1 MTRIVKIVLLFC
13 LLTGALIYINRDIFR
28 FEYSFPYTRT
38 FSPETDSKGNYNVSD
53 PVTLKPG
60 SYQLSFEGHAE
71 KKGNGCFII
80 DSDDFIIYAS
90 DISEGDIKN
99 FYPFEITE
107 TTSVRIGFS
116 YDPASGAFEAG
127 NIRINSGH
135 VLYKESVLR
144 HAALSFVT
152 ILVFIWLGM
161 RFLIPGFPEW
171 IRKKTGLNYAY
182 GEKVFLYLVILTV
195 LSSWPLF
202 DPKRFPQGDDFFFHL
217 SRIQGMTASLN
228 AGYFPPRILL
238 EWMKNYGV
246 GCGFFYPDFF
256 MFLPVGI
263 HMLGFS
269 LISSL
274 RIFLTVCA
282 FFSLLTMYFA
292 GKNIGGRRE
301 LCGAAAAVIYAF
313 ASYRLVCIF
322 YRNAVGEV
330 QALIFY
336 PLVIWGFVEI
346 LRGNTKK
353 WWIFVL
359 GFYGMLMSQMVGLA
373 IAGVLCA
380 VYLLCSIKKLIRNSE
395 LIKILLKSAAL
406 TLLLGA
412 FFLMPMIEQ
421 SYRTNLQI
429 NEYMNGVPPNWAKS
443 WKEENMTG
451 FAHFFRLLIP
461 WIHGTGRRD
470 INPNPGWIILAI
482 PLLRLGIQV
491 FHKTSSEMKA
501 ADHFLFIG
509 VLLLFLSTDLFP
521 WEWFQWILI
530 KIQYSWRLL
539 APATVLLSLSG
550 GIYIE
555 TLYSDSANKKRII
568 ILTVLAAIFSGTPLL
583 INTSVNKNVP
593 VEKLSLTNRIIH
605 GAEYMPVGFNIDFV
619 DDNKDHVLY
628 DEKSIT
634 VTDYRRKGLGY
645 HFSFERSGTG
655 DPENYTLPLIYY
667 YGYKADITG
676 RDGKTNEIPV
686 SAGMMGLTTV
696 SDEGSPQGTIYVHYE
711 KTVIQ
716 KVSEAISLITMTAVL
731 FVMIS
736 RNRNKRTFGTRH
748 QASKAED
755 LSL

>member
-1 MTRIVKIVLLFC
+1 MLASVLFF
-13 LLTGALIYINRDIFR
+13 INRDIYH

-38 FSPETDSKGNYNVSD
+38 FSPETDPKGNYNVSD

-60 SYQLSFEGHAE
+60 SYRISFTGHAE
-71 KKGNGCFII
+71 KKGNGCFLI
-80 DSDDFIIYAS
+80 DSDDVIIYAS
-90 DISEGDIKN
+90 DISEGDIEK
-99 FYPFEITE
+99 FYPFEITK

-116 YDPASGAFEAG
+116 YDPGSGAFEAG
-127 NIRINSGH
+127 NIRINSDH

-144 HAALSFVT
+144 HAALSLVM

-161 RFLIPGFPEW
+161 RFLLPEFPEW
-171 IRKKTGLNYAY
+171 IREKTGLNYAY
-182 GEKVFLYLVILTV
+182 GEKVFLYLVILTI

-202 DPKRFPQGDDFFFHL
+202 DQKSFPQGDDFYFHL

-256 MFLPVGI
+256 MFIPVCI

-269 LISSL
+269 MISSL
-274 RIFLTVCA
+274 RFFLILCS
-282 FFSLLTMYFA
+282 FFSVLTMFFA
-292 GKNIGGRRE
+292 GKNIGNDRDI
-301 LCGAAAAVIYAF
+301 CGAAAAIIYAF
-313 ASYRLVCIF
+313 ASYRLVCTF
-322 YRNAVGEV
+322 YRNAVGEA
-330 QALIFY
+330 QAFIFY
-336 PLVIWGFVEI
+336 PLIIWGFAEI
-346 LRGNTKK
+346 LHGNTKK
-353 WWIFVL
+353 WWIFVI
-359 GFYGMLMSQMVGLA
+359 GFFGMMMSQMVGLA
-373 IAGVLCA
+373 IAGILCS
-380 VYLLCSIKKLIRNSE
+380 VYLLFSIKQLTGNSE
-395 LIKILLKSAAL
+395 IFKALMKS
-406 TLLLGA
+406 TVITILLGA
-412 FFLMPMIEQ
+412 FFLLPMIEQ
-421 SYRTNLQI
+421 SSRNHLQI
-429 NEYMNGVPPNWAKS
+429 NDYMNGTPPNWEKN
-443 WKEENMTG
+443 WKEMNMTG

-461 WIHGTGRRD
+461 WIHGVGIRD

-482 PLLRLGIQV
+482 PILRLGMQV

-501 ADHFLFIG
+501 ADRFLFIG

-539 APATVLLSLSG
+539 APGTVLLSLSG
-550 GIYIE
+550 GIYLE
-555 TLYSDSANKKRII
+555 ALYSDSSYTKPII
-568 ILTVLAAIFSGTPLL
+568 ILTVFAAIFSGTPLL
-583 INTSVNKNVP
+583 INTAVNKNVP

-628 DEKSIT
+628 NEKSTT

-667 YGYKADITG
+667 FGYKANLTDS
-676 RDGKTNEIPV
+676 DGITNEIPV

-696 SDEGSPQGTIYVHYE
+696 SDEGSPQGTIRVHYE

-736 RNRNKRTFGTRH
+736 RNRNKKNFGTRH

-755 LSL
+755 